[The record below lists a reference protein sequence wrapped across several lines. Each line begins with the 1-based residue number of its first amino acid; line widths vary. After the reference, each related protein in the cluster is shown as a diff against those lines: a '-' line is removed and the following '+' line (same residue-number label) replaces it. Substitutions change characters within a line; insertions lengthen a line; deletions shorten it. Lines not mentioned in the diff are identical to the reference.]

1 MRIEREKQNIYFYRE
16 DGRRYRLCLD
26 DGIMYSL
33 ADAPMHSVPKI
44 LTKGVM
50 YDIRHDNRIATD
62 IRLAVY
68 MYEGNMRGEMKSAQ
82 ELLAVALNYYPTFK
96 GYNEIADLIT
106 KNGRYGKIPT
116 AKLMASFC
124 KWARENCE
132 YVADNRSWS
141 TFRYNNQHYMFSGM
155 YWKWYQETEIKKEY
169 IELGIIVKDEF
180 TEDMAKYLY
189 DTLRSSSVFSTLPT
203 IEKKRH
209 YAQWFK
215 SALLKG
221 IWNYKTYVRNSS
233 SNFFTNFISDIITY
247 HEDMGIELEKTNN
260 IFRYYTDVAKS
271 YKIWSEHH
279 EEEVFVAKYENWHNI
294 ENLKVDGLCV
304 VLPKSPKALVAEGT
318 SQHNCVGGYA
328 DLVLKNQ
335 RIVLFI
341 RKESSIDESY
351 ITCDFYSD
359 RYDHHKWKCNQYLV
373 ANNNSPTSAEAKRM
387 KDALIEWVNNNIN
400 NI

>member
-26 DGIMYSL
+26 NGVMYSL
-33 ADAPMHSVPKI
+33 VDQPMQSVPKI
-44 LTKGVM
+44 LTKGIM
-50 YDIRHDNRIATD
+50 CDIWNNARIATD

-68 MYEGNMRGEMKSAQ
+68 MYDHRMRAEMKLAQ
-82 ELLAVALNYYPTFK
+82 ELLAVVLNYYPTFK
-96 GYNEIADLIT
+96 HYSEIVELIT
-106 KNGRYGKIPT
+106 NKHCKTPT

-132 YVADNRSWS
+132 YVADDPYNWA
-141 TFRYNNQHYMFSGM
+141 TFRHSNQNHHFYNM
-155 YWKWYQETEIKKEY
+155 YWKWYKETEIKREY
-169 IELGIIVKDEF
+169 AELGIIVKDEF
-180 TEDMAKYLY
+180 TEDMANYLY
-189 DTLRSSSVFSTLPT
+189 NTLHYCNAFNSLPT
-203 IEKKRH
+203 IEKKRQ
-209 YAQWFK
+209 YVQWFK

-221 IWNYKTYVRNSS
+221 MWNYNDYVRNSYKS
-233 SNFFTNFISDIITY
+233 FFPYFVADIITY

-260 IFRYYTDVAKS
+260 IFRYYTDTAKS

-279 EEEVFVAKYENWHNI
+279 EEERFIAKYKNWQNI
-294 ENLKVDGLCV
+294 VNLKVDGLCV

-328 DLVLKNQ
+328 DLVLKDQ

-341 RKESSIDESY
+341 RKESNVGESY

-359 RYDHHKWKCNQYLV
+359 KYDGHKWKCNQYLI
-373 ANNNSPTSAEAKRM
+373 AHNNSPTSAEARNM
-387 KDALIEWVNNNIN
+387 KNALIEWVNKHIN